1 MRRIK
6 KIRLR
11 KFRNNPQK
19 NKILYFIK
27 NRILNNQP
35 ILFDPSNNLIF
46 INYIENYTYNDNP
59 NLIPINEKTYDIINQ
74 KILQNM
80 LKEDNI
86 SVYNNTTSD
95 MYMLPVTKHYLE
107 NDIVNLDSIVNK
119 AFNKLNYKEQ
129 LELLNKMLPDP
140 LFILLYIH
148 DCRFNH
154 KYKLEL
160 ENGKDYWYE

>member
-95 MYMLPVTKHYLE
+95 MYMLPVTKHYFE
-107 NDIVNLDSIVNK
+107 NDIDICL
-119 AFNKLNYKEQ
+119 
-129 LELLNKMLPDP
+129 
-140 LFILLYIH
+140 
-148 DCRFNH
+148 
-154 KYKLEL
+154 
-160 ENGKDYWYE
+160 